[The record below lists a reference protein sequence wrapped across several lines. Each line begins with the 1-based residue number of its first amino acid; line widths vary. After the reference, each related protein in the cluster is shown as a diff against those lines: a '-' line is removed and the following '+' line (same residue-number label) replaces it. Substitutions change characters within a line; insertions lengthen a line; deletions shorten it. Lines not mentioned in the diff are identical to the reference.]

1 MAFILVCW
9 GFIIWMPVHIC
20 GLWCLHYPFRL
31 SSHSR
36 SLTAPNSTNSCSNAP
51 LQIMLD
57 IFRPFVREIF
67 TKIPLIGRQVRTVLW
82 RKSEFVWAGKSFWLA
97 GDAGCWI
104 IAAGWFQSQHCRP
117 NFHYQFVG
125 RPPTAPY
132 TPAYHILLRYANFSA
147 LHIDYTDSENSQYRR
162 VDRCNIFS
170 KAGQGS
176 VMGGAICPD
185 VLAWRDTGSSAAV
198 ALSST

>member
-1 MAFILVCW
+1 MWLLYLCAGALSFGCQYIYVVCGVCIILLGWVATRGHSQPQTQQIAAQMPLWKLCW
-9 GFIIWMPVHIC
+9 IFSFYLC
-20 GLWCLHYPFRL
+20 GKY
-31 SSHSR
+31 
-36 SLTAPNSTNSCSNAP
+36 
-51 LQIMLD
+51 LQ
-57 IFRPFVREIF
+57 
-67 TKIPLIGRQVRTVLW
+67 KNGRQVRTVLW